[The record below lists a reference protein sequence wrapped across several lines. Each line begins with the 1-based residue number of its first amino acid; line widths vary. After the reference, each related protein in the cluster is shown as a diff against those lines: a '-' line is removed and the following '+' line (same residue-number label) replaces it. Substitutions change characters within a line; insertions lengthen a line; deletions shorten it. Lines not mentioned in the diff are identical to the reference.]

1 MSLQSEIQI
10 NKQELLFWGFMGFVV
25 FNATFNNI
33 FSYIVAVSF
42 TGGGNQSTRSKPP
55 TCLWRP
61 YFQPNYFILFLSD
74 YRTNS
79 EETFSVKYSN

>member
-55 TCLWRP
+55 TSTMLKV
-61 YFQPNYFILFLSD
+61 FKFTKQQQ
-74 YRTNS
+74 
-79 EETFSVKYSN
+79 K